1 MALTYGSIDK
11 SNNKVIIIEVEGGCV
26 INVSGMPQGYT
37 YEIKD
42 NDIDKEEQLNDI
54 DDEEEE

>member
-1 MALTYGSIDK
+1 MAMTYGSIDK

-37 YEIKD
+37 NEIKD
-42 NDIDKEEQLNDI
+42 NDIDKEK
-54 DDEEEE
+54 EE

>member
-1 MALTYGSIDK
+1 MAMMYGDIDK
-11 SNNKVIIIEVEGGCV
+11 SNKKVIIIEVQGGCV

-42 NDIDKEEQLNDI
+42 NDIDKEE
-54 DDEEEE
+54 EE